1 MKKSLPLK
9 QPSDRF
15 EMTKAIEWCQSKNIP
30 IRRQTT
36 FQLKIGPIN
45 FFPNKGTVH
54 VDEIGTLTERGLEV
68 FQALLERPHR
78 TVKEVRTA
86 CRELNLIPDDAPNV
100 INLFP

>member
-1 MKKSLPLK
+1 
-9 QPSDRF
+9 
-15 EMTKAIEWCQSKNIP
+15 MTQAIAWCQSKNIA

-54 VDEIGTLTERGLEV
+54 VDEIGTLTEHGLEV

-78 TVKEVRTA
+78 TVREVRNA
-86 CRELNLIPDDAPNV
+86 CHELKILPDDAPNE
-100 INLFP
+100 ISLFP